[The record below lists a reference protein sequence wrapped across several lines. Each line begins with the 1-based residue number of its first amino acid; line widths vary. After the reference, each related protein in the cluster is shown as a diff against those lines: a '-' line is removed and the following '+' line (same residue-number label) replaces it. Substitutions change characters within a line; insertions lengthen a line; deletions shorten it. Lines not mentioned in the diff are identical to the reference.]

1 MDSSWGI
8 FGTSHLQRVTLPL
21 CPEPT
26 LALPCLW
33 LQILNQIPVLAV
45 FGRTASLF
53 PLLFV
58 LIVTAIKD
66 GYEDWGRRRSDRKV
80 NAAPCSRLTPAGW
93 ASCAWRELRV
103 GDVVRLAADEV
114 VPADLVLLAT
124 AGDSGTA
131 YTETM
136 NLDGETN
143 LKSRQARLETQ
154 RAGEGVAGR
163 VVCEP
168 PNRNIYEFTAYL
180 DLGAGRVPLSAGNM
194 LLRGCVLRNSEW
206 AVGLVAYAGPDTK
219 AMLNNSGA
227 QSKRSRLEKQMNRE
241 TLVLAGILAV
251 LCAVGAIGMGVWLN
265 EHDTRRVPWYGR
277 GGEYHGRAG
286 EALLN
291 FFSLI
296 ILLQILVPISLYISL
311 ELVRLFQALLMQ
323 CDLQLYHAPADERLK
338 CRALNINEDL
348 GQIRYVFS
356 DKTGTLTQNRMVFHA
371 ASVAGVDY
379 SHATRVEA
387 APLVPATA
395 APKDAMT
402 PEIKGGEG
410 IIADGRP
417 HNVVLL
423 APLSIQQSS
432 RTLRSR
438 CGQPQMCPLG

>member
-1 MDSSWGI
+1 
-8 FGTSHLQRVTLPL
+8 
-21 CPEPT
+21 
-26 LALPCLW
+26 
-33 LQILNQIPVLAV
+33 VLAV

-80 NAAPCSRLTPAGW
+80 NAARCSRREGGRW
-93 ASCAWRELRV
+93 AACAWRELRV
-103 GDVVRLAADEV
+103 GDVVRLEADEV
-114 VPADLVLLAT
+114 VPCDLVLLAT
-124 AGDSGTA
+124 SAATGTA

-154 RAGEGVAGR
+154 RGGGVEVRGR

-180 DLGAGRVPLSAGNM
+180 DLGEGPISLSAATM
-194 LLRGCVLRNSEW
+194 LLRGCVLRNTEW
-206 AVGLVAYAGPDTK
+206 AVGVVAYAGPDTK

-227 QSKRSRLEKQMNRE
+227 QSKRSKLEKAMNRE
-241 TLVLAGILAV
+241 TLFLALILGV
-251 LCAVGAIGMGVWLN
+251 LCGIGAIGMGVWLN
-265 EHDTRRVPWYGR
+265 EHDIARLPYFGA
-277 GGEYHGRAG
+277 GGEYHGKAG

-296 ILLQILVPISLYISL
+296 ILLQILVPISLYISM

-323 CDLQLYHAPADERLK
+323 QDLQLYHEPTDARLK

-379 SHATRVEA
+379 SHATAVEA
-387 APLVPATA
+387 APLVPAA
-395 APKDAMT
+395 AAQNA
-402 PEIKGGEG
+402 E
-410 IIADGRP
+410 
-417 HNVVLL
+417 L
-423 APLSIQQSS
+423 APQVKEGEPEHRPLLTDVIASHSLPGSEEDWQRKVCGAWSKELTCCAHALPFRSDFGGRSLPTSFLHS
-432 RTLRSR
+432 RT
-438 CGQPQMCPLG
+438 GYQPYAD